1 MRRLISN
8 LSVALCLSMT
18 ALGCGGDDG
27 SEPAQ
32 TMVGDW
38 DFIGFSDAG
47 VGATTTGTAVFRA
60 DGTMSFDGTVT
71 YPGENTEDLAV
82 EGTYEQTGSSL
93 VLTVGSDPGTNW
105 TIAASGA
112 EVLLTQVEAAPAN
125 TIRLRRQ

>member
-1 MRRLISN
+1 MRRLISK
-8 LSVALCLSMT
+8 LGVALCLSTT

-27 SEPAQ
+27 PEQAPS
-32 TMVGDW
+32 MVGNW

-47 VGATTTGTAVFRA
+47 VEATTTGTVVFRA
-60 DGTMSFDGTVT
+60 DRTISIDGTVT

-93 VLTVGSDPGTNW
+93 VLTFESSSSNW
-105 TIAASGA
+105 TIAASGD
-112 EVLLTQVEAAPAN
+112 EVLLTQAEAAPPN

>member
-8 LSVALCLSMT
+8 LSVALCMSMT

-27 SEPAQ
+27 PEQAPS
-32 TMVGDW
+32 MVGDW

-47 VGATTTGTAVFRA
+47 VEATTTGTVVFRA
-60 DGTMSFDGTVT
+60 DRSMSFDGTVT
-71 YPGENTEDLAV
+71 YPGENTEELAV

-93 VLTVGSDPGTNW
+93 VLTVEGESSTW
-105 TIAASGA
+105 TMAPSGD